1 MGKEAI
7 RKIPLFFVTVVVQ
20 VVKYTFVF
28 FAGLSVSVTTN
39 PLSALAQHTTGG
51 MYHLTGMIVFQFCVS
66 VKPFKDWT
74 HNEKQLKVY
83 QGRC

>member
-39 PLSALAQHTTGG
+39 PLSALAEQTTVG
-51 MYHLTGMIVFQFCVS
+51 MYHLTGMI
-66 VKPFKDWT
+66 
-74 HNEKQLKVY
+74 
-83 QGRC
+83 GI

>member
-7 RKIPLFFVTVVVQ
+7 RKIPLFFVDTVVVQ

-51 MYHLTGMIVFQFCVS
+51 MYHLTGMIGISFWMS
-66 VKPFKDWT
+66 ELKDWMPSGYI
-74 HNEKQLKVY
+74 LKKN
-83 QGRC
+83 

>member
-7 RKIPLFFVTVVVQ
+7 RKIPLFFVDTVVVQ

-51 MYHLTGMIVFQFCVS
+51 MYHLTGMIGISFCV
-66 VKPFKDWT
+66 
-74 HNEKQLKVY
+74 
-83 QGRC
+83 